1 MKGSLHVDEVAVDEL
16 GDVFNSDCP
25 VRTVLSHVAG
35 RWGVLVLASLDEGEL
50 RFFELRDRIGGI
62 SEKMLSQTLRTLV
75 RDGLLERTVEHSA
88 PPKVSYRLT
97 QLGEDL
103 TEPLLHLLE
112 RIRLRT
118 ADVIDAQRAHDR
130 QTTADA

>member
-1 MKGSLHVDEVAVDEL
+1 MMESQHVDEVAADEL
-16 GDVFNSDCP
+16 GDAFNSDCP
-25 VRTVLSHVAG
+25 VRTVLGHVAG
-35 RWGVLVLASLDEGEL
+35 RWGVLVLASLDDGRL

-75 RDGLLERTVEHSA
+75 RDGLIERTVEHSS
-88 PPKVSYRLT
+88 PPKVSYHLT
-97 QLGEDL
+97 QLGDDL

-118 ADVIDAQRAHDR
+118 ADVIDAQRAHD
-130 QTTADA
+130 QQIAAYV